1 MFEVF
6 ASIVV
11 GAPILLFCLLGGLPL
26 VGRTVSES
34 FTAQATRALIL
45 IGMGALLGIVL
56 PQMIVAKGEPLV
68 LRVGEIVNLPQT
80 HFHLRLEFIFDGLS
94 LPMVALS
101 YVLCGT
107 IAAFANNYMHRER
120 GFQRFF
126 FLFAMFFT
134 GMTWAVLAG
143 SIETLFLGWELVGL
157 SSALL
162 VAFFQERAN
171 PVTNGL
177 RVWTVY
183 RLSDAALMVAAI
195 LLHHAPGEG
204 EFVELGGRVGWPH
217 SISTLDDSLAFWA
230 GLLFV
235 FAAIGKSALWPLSGW
250 LPRAMEG
257 PTPSS
262 AVFYGALSIHL
273 GAFLL
278 LRVSPLLDQSLVLSS
293 LVVAI
298 GILTAIFAAVAGS
311 VQTDVK
317 SGLSFASLVQV
328 GLIVAEIG
336 FGLRYLALVHIIGH
350 ACLRTLQLLRAPS
363 ILRDYHEL
371 GNALGES
378 VSNRLP
384 EGSRTSSK
392 LTTWIYRFGLERG
405 YLDVFWDLFVVRPF
419 VSFFRRCDRMERAW
433 IARLSGATTHQAA
446 EPKSESLTEE
456 RP

>member
-1 MFEVF
+1 MLDIF
-6 ASIVV
+6 AAVV
-11 GAPILLFCLLGGLPL
+11 IAAPILLLVLLGGLPL
-26 VGRTVSES
+26 LGRPVSET
-34 FTAQATRALIL
+34 FAAQATRLLIL
-45 IGMGALLGIVL
+45 IGLGAL
-56 PQMIVAKGEPLV
+56 VAFAIPGLLKIQDETYV
-68 LRVGEIVNLPQT
+68 FRVGEIVNLPDT

-94 LPMVALS
+94 IPMVFLT

-107 IAAFANNYMHRER
+107 IAAFATNYMHRER

-134 GMTWAVLAG
+134 GMVWAVLAG

-195 LLHHAPGEG
+195 LLHHTSGEG
-204 EFVELGGRVGWPH
+204 EFVELGGRVRWPH
-217 SISTLDDSLAFWA
+217 SVDTLDDGLAFWA
-230 GLLFV
+230 GLLFIV
-235 FAAIGKSALWPLSGW
+235 AAVGKSALWPLSGW

-278 LRVSPLLDQSLVLSS
+278 LRVSPILDQSLTLSV
-293 LVVAI
+293 LVVVL
-298 GILTAIFAAVAGS
+298 GLMTAILAVVAGR
-311 VQTDVK
+311 VQTDIK
-317 SGLSFASLVQV
+317 SGLAFASLVQV
-328 GLIVAEIG
+328 GLIVTEIG
-336 FGLRYLALVHIIGH
+336 LGLRYLALIHIIGH
-350 ACLRTLQLLRAPS
+350 GCLRTLQLLRAPS

-371 GNALGES
+371 GNALGEA

-384 EGSRTSSK
+384 NNRETGSGFANWS
-392 LTTWIYRFGLERG
+392 YRFGLERG
-405 YLDVFWDLFVVRPF
+405 YLDVFWDLYLIRPF
-419 VSFFRRCDRMERAW
+419 IQFFRRCDRIERAW
-433 IARLSGATTHQAA
+433 INWLSGVRPQAN
-446 EPKSESLTEE
+446 SEQVSDTLMEE
-456 RP
+456 RR